1 MIPASIKSQGKSDF
15 DNNDEKDDNF
25 FQFCIKNQTL
35 IVKNSKKKQILEFPD
50 YNAVNKRKIIEEFKE
65 KLQFNLKINEY
76 LIINCVKPNFFQQ
89 YNFYK
94 YKEKN
99 WAFHCNLLKYILKS
113 KTINTILTYL
123 RPELKKFEIFSDDK
137 ILDEIIESIIF
148 VPYEI
153 GNAYGATSK
162 TFLKIFING
171 LSPKFV
177 QKGTIVICSSSF
189 QIFNIHEVSEHWICG
204 YISYKFKNNE
214 LYDSVCF
221 KNYQIDEYYD
231 KIKEFGLEESDDGE
245 IIEKILFSRVMEYIS
260 SKEMLFIL
268 CKNSYNDDY
277 LTFRR
282 KFKEVKD
289 MKIEKL
295 YEEVIQDIDLSNY
308 LDFLGIDLNYLKK
321 LEHDEFQLK
330 YKRNGEIKKSTCGTK
345 LISL

>member
-1 MIPASIKSQGKSDF
+1 M
-15 DNNDEKDDNF
+15 
-25 FQFCIKNQTL
+25 
-35 IVKNSKKKQILEFPD
+35 
-50 YNAVNKRKIIEEFKE
+50 
-65 KLQFNLKINEY
+65 
-76 LIINCVKPNFFQQ
+76 
-89 YNFYK
+89 
-94 YKEKN
+94 
-99 WAFHCNLLKYILKS
+99 
-113 KTINTILTYL
+113 
-123 RPELKKFEIFSDDK
+123 
-137 ILDEIIESIIF
+137 
-148 VPYEI
+148 
-153 GNAYGATSK
+153 
-162 TFLKIFING
+162 
-171 LSPKFV
+171 
-177 QKGTIVICSSSF
+177 
-189 QIFNIHEVSEHWICG
+189 
-204 YISYKFKNNE
+204 KNNE

-277 LTFRR
+277 LTFKR

-308 LDFLGIDLNYLKK
+308 LDFLGIDLEYLKK

>member
-1 MIPASIKSQGKSDF
+1 M
-15 DNNDEKDDNF
+15 
-25 FQFCIKNQTL
+25 
-35 IVKNSKKKQILEFPD
+35 
-50 YNAVNKRKIIEEFKE
+50 
-65 KLQFNLKINEY
+65 
-76 LIINCVKPNFFQQ
+76 
-89 YNFYK
+89 
-94 YKEKN
+94 
-99 WAFHCNLLKYILKS
+99 
-113 KTINTILTYL
+113 
-123 RPELKKFEIFSDDK
+123 
-137 ILDEIIESIIF
+137 DEIIESIIF

-153 GNAYGATSK
+153 GNAYDATSK

-189 QIFNIHEVSEHWICG
+189 QIVNIHEVSGHWICG
-204 YISYKFKNNE
+204 YISYKLKNNE
-214 LYDSVCF
+214 LYDSVFF

-231 KIKEFGLEESDDGE
+231 KIKEFGLEESDGGE

-277 LTFRR
+277 LTFKR

-308 LDFLGIDLNYLKK
+308 LDFLGIDLKYLKK